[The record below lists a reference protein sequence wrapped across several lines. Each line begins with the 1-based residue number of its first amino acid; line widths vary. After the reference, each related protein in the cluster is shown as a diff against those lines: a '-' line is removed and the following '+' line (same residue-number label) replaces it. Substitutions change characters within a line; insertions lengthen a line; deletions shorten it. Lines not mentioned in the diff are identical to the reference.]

1 VALNREIVGA
11 PSTEKLVSVM
21 AVDNSKYLHY
31 RPTLQDGS
39 GEFTISFFRQTATDV
54 LGHDVLGVSALSA
67 AEQEEL
73 LEEQVGKQLKVEV
86 KANWY
91 SPGSK
96 YSFAGDITLLLHKCY
111 AVGLKDQSH
120 LAMLISTIL
129 RCPAKTVRDFD

>member
-1 VALNREIVGA
+1 MTLNREIVGA

-39 GEFTISFFRQTATDV
+39 GEFTISFFRQTATEV
-54 LGHDVLGVSALSA
+54 LGLDVLGVSALSA

-73 LEEQVGKQLKVEV
+73 LEEQVGKQLKIEV

-96 YSFAGDITLLLHKCY
+96 YSFAGDITLLLHKMPRGWFKRPITPHHANY
-111 AVGLKDQSH
+111 HH
-120 LAMLISTIL
+120 LALPSKN
-129 RCPAKTVRDFD
+129 RA